1 MCNLPEDKC
10 TGCGT
15 CVASC
20 PFKAI
25 SIKEDNEGFLYPYI
39 DTSKCKKCGLCE
51 KRCPVLKVKKYRKND
66 FFLYCGIKP
75 WDTCTLIL
83 YAPNFPLICRADSCQ
98 RLCIL

>member
-25 SIKEDNEGFLYPYI
+25 SMKEDNEGFLYPYI

-51 KRCPVLKVKKYRKND
+51 KRCPVLKVKKYRKMIFLFMLHIQKIKVYYLIVVPVE
-66 FFLYCGIKP
+66 FFM
-75 WDTCTLIL
+75 
-83 YAPNFPLICRADSCQ
+83 N
-98 RLCIL
+98 

>member
-25 SIKEDNEGFLYPYI
+25 SMKEDNEGFLYPYI
-39 DTSKCKKCGLCE
+39 DYVKPLVPGH
-51 KRCPVLKVKKYRKND
+51 VL
-66 FFLYCGIKP
+66 
-75 WDTCTLIL
+75 
-83 YAPNFPLICRADSCQ
+83 
-98 RLCIL
+98 

>member
-25 SIKEDNEGFLYPYI
+25 SMKEDNEGFLYPYI

-66 FFLYCGIKP
+66 FSIYAAYTKNKS
-75 WDTCTLIL
+75 IL
-83 YAPNFPLICRADSCQ
+83 LNSSSVEFFMN
-98 RLCIL
+98 